1 MDFGRVETSL
11 LDEIDFKLP
20 AEPVL
25 NKKVLKG
32 PAAKQPKIYL
42 GCAKW
47 GRKEWIGKIYPKGTK
62 EANFLDEYVKHYNS
76 IELNA
81 THYQVYGP
89 EAIRKWGEKAKGQP
103 GFRFCPKVSQSI
115 SHYSQLTNA
124 GQLTTSFLEGVL
136 AFEQQLG
143 PIFLQVSDRF
153 SPKRKE
159 ALFEYLATLPRDLQF
174 FLEVRHPEWFS
185 DEAVRLELLRTLQQL
200 KVGFIIT
207 DTAGRRDCAHM
218 ELTVPKAFIRFVG
231 NSLHPTDY
239 TRIDDWVNRIHY
251 WLEQGLKELY
261 FFMHMHDEAYSPEL
275 SVYLADKIKAVCGV
289 EVMRPQ
295 FVAAAEPVKAATKAP
310 AKKPAKAATKQA
322 PKAAAKK
329 ATKAV
334 TKKPAKKAAK

>member
-124 GQLTTSFLEGVL
+124 GQLTTAFLEGVL

-159 ALFEYLATLPRDLQF
+159 ALFEYLATLPKDLQF
-174 FLEVRHPEWFS
+174 FLEVRHPEWFN
-185 DEAVRLELLRTLQQL
+185 DEAVRLELLRTLQKE

-295 FVAAAEPVKAATKAP
+295 FVAETEPVKASAKVP
-310 AKKPAKAATKQA
+310 AKKPAKAAAKPA

-329 ATKAV
+329 AAKTT